1 MNKHVF
7 AAACVAALCAACAQQ
22 PKDRFTLDGTAEG
35 WDGQYVY
42 LSYQNDTIR
51 VQLSTQTRESHDYWN
66 AYQDELLNGQNPLF
80 PAHASLPTNIRGG
93 IGIWAGYGSIQ
104 RTVVLRQLPTG
115 Y

>member
-1 MNKHVF
+1 MNY
-7 AAACVAALCAACAQQ
+7 ALVTGGSRGIGRAICLELAKGPAIY
-22 PKDRFTLDGTAEG
+22 PVNDFRT
-35 WDGQYVY
+35 VY
-42 LSYQNDTIR
+42 DVHDTIR

-93 IGIWAGYGSIQ
+93 IGIWAGYGSTQ